1 MMTWYDYLLVIAIA
15 VGGVFTLSLF
25 TGHYPAL
32 MQRSPDSDAAGHVAP
47 SPATHRS
54 PVPQAS
60 ATPER
65 TREDVAPQRAPRS
78 RSLARPAPR
87 AQAAARVSATHRT
100 SRTIPD
106 GRPMLP
112 PPFATAVPTRLTV
125 PPTGPARVTAPRNG
139 GAKPVRSREPR
150 RSRRGPATGPR
161 APSPQSRVR
170 PAPTAQP
177 AI

>member
-32 MQRSPDSDAAGHVAP
+32 MQRAPDSGAAGRVAP
-47 SPATHRS
+47 SPAVHRA

-60 ATPER
+60 ATPPR
-65 TREDVAPQRAPRS
+65 TREGVAAQRTPRNRTAAS
-78 RSLARPAPR
+78 PAPR
-87 AQAAARVSATHRT
+87 AQTAARVPVTRRT
-100 SRTIPD
+100 VTD

-112 PPFATAVPTRLTV
+112 PPFATAEPTRLTV
-125 PPTGPARVTAPRNG
+125 PATGPTRVTTPLNG
-139 GAKPVRSREPR
+139 VATPIRSREPR
-150 RSRRGPATGPR
+150 RSRRGPATDPR
-161 APSPQSRVR
+161 PPSPQSHLR
-170 PAPTAQP
+170 PAPTTQP